1 MYMIKK
7 KVCWKITTKCNQ
19 GCKYC
24 FGFNNIPNLSFEENE
39 RVLNH
44 LIASGINH
52 ITWTGGEAVLYP
64 RVNELMRESKERGL
78 YNKLVTNGIYLS
90 KNDNEYVE
98 DILNTLDEINLSIDS
113 IENDINLALGKEN
126 NHLDIIKNLLE
137 KTKNKNIKVRINTVV
152 SRLNVDKLDELG
164 EFLNNY
170 QIEKWKFLKFMPI
183 RERAE
188 KNEKLF
194 EIEEK
199 ELENSVKRL
208 RKFENIKT
216 VEYKKQSEFEKSIVI
231 VPNADII
238 QTQNGKDHYFGNAL
252 KEEIIDFDKIYSNGK
267 IRTLIAHND
276 INITNKI
283 VDAIKKLD
291 SSSVPYRLAEKNI
304 SAVCMHTNL
313 DLSESFGVNLCL
325 ANAVGLKNTRLCKS
339 GECLFMGELDT
350 DIESF
355 AKTVKTNLNCS
366 GLRYTNVKNEIH
378 KVAVSSGAG
387 GSNVESAFYEGGDV
401 LLTGEIKH
409 HEILLAN
416 ELGISIVDAG
426 HFKTEDIVISPLCR
440 KLSERFGNIG
450 FTKSEVCN
458 DKIKYI

>member
-1 MYMIKK
+1 MIKK

-52 ITWTGGEAVLYP
+52 ITWTGGEAVLYL

-291 SSSVPYRLAEKNI
+291 FVDIVGTAKDGTETYHKIVDLKPEMIFTKYAMDNMNGLDLVKSSKEKLENNIPIFNMIIDNKVQENEIDEMYDIIGRKLNSVISSSDNI
-304 SAVCMHTNL
+304 SNSVVDIINQYN
-313 DLSESFGVNLCL
+313 DY
-325 ANAVGLKNTRLCKS
+325 KNNK
-339 GECLFMGELDT
+339 
-350 DIESF
+350 
-355 AKTVKTNLNCS
+355 
-366 GLRYTNVKNEIH
+366 
-378 KVAVSSGAG
+378 
-387 GSNVESAFYEGGDV
+387 
-401 LLTGEIKH
+401 
-409 HEILLAN
+409 
-416 ELGISIVDAG
+416 
-426 HFKTEDIVISPLCR
+426 
-440 KLSERFGNIG
+440 
-450 FTKSEVCN
+450 
-458 DKIKYI
+458 

>member
-1 MYMIKK
+1 MIKK

-291 SSSVPYRLAEKNI
+291 FVDIVGTAKDGTETYHKIVDLKPEMIFTKYAMDN
-304 SAVCMHTNL
+304 MNGL
-313 DLSESFGVNLCL
+313 DLV
-325 ANAVGLKNTRLCKS
+325 KS
-339 GECLFMGELDT
+339 SKEKLENNIPIFNMIIDNKVQENEIDEMY
-350 DIESF
+350 DIIG
-355 AKTVKTNLNCS
+355 KNLNS
-366 GLRYTNVKNEIH
+366 LI
-378 KVAVSSGAG
+378 
-387 GSNVESAFYEGGDV
+387 SNSD
-401 LLTGEIKH
+401 
-409 HEILLAN
+409 
-416 ELGISIVDAG
+416 
-426 HFKTEDIVISPLCR
+426 
-440 KLSERFGNIG
+440 NIG
-450 FTKSEVCN
+450 NNVVDIINQYNEYKN
-458 DKIKYI
+458 NK